1 MSDLTTLVTTIAG
14 SATTLGVLKSVGP
27 FVTKIL
33 GPAADEIGEIGRDY
47 VKGLRAKNAGRTVT
61 DASTLLDATG
71 REAQAVPLKVL
82 DPLLNAASMEEEAPL
97 AEKWAALLANA
108 ADPAQQAP
116 VQPAFVE
123 VLRQLTSTD
132 ARVVSQLYEAA
143 KHSSG
148 NEKMHT
154 VFTAG
159 IMSGLD
165 LKLTQDEQ
173 RLSMDNLIRLQL
185 CKPVATHGGYSS
197 ESFEMPSA
205 VLMTTFGLR
214 FIQSCTPPTA

>member
-14 SATTLGVLKSVGP
+14 HATALGVIYKGVGP

-47 VKGLRAKNAGRTVT
+47 VKGLRTRNVGRTLT
-61 DASTLLDATG
+61 DAATLLDATG

-82 DPLLNAASMEEEAPL
+82 DPLLNAASMEEEATL

-123 VLRQLTSTD
+123 VLRQLTATD
-132 ARVVSQLYEAA
+132 AQVVSRLYQAA
-143 KHSSG
+143 EHSSG
-148 NEKMHT
+148 TEKMHT
-154 VFTAG
+154 VFPAG
-159 IMSGLD
+159 MMSG
-165 LKLTQDEQ
+165 LKLTQDQ
-173 RLSMDNLIRLQL
+173 MRLSMDNLIRLQL
-185 CKPVATHGGYSS
+185 CKPVATYGGYST